1 MAWPTWFTP
10 AAPVPANHSISPTG
24 GPSALPSPSTKN
36 DQAFKNSFFFRALLY
51 NVRGIHKKP
60 AKLSALSRLFSGY
73 HLIALT
79 ETHIPHGNFG
89 FPGWKVF
96 ASPRLLKRA
105 SGDTAGGVA
114 FLLRG
119 QLLQSLLKE
128 YNEADGLP
136 PECAALEFSAH
147 VFDSEQPIVF
157 ILAYV
162 TRPGKVTN
170 AYKQKYG
177 VDNLFFLISRFIV
190 ELRNRNKQVILL
202 GDLNAYTTDAFGWN
216 GRDALWSDVADIEFH
231 RRVSACTRLSIG
243 MGKIY
248 SGSARAASFVF

>member
-1 MAWPTWFTP
+1 M
-10 AAPVPANHSISPTG
+10 
-24 GPSALPSPSTKN
+24 
-36 DQAFKNSFFFRALLY
+36 
-51 NVRGIHKKP
+51 
-60 AKLSALSRLFSGY
+60 
-73 HLIALT
+73 
-79 ETHIPHGNFG
+79 
-89 FPGWKVF
+89 F

-231 RRVSACTRLSIG
+231 RNSECMYETIDRNGKDLLRLCQTCELRILKGLS
-243 MGKIY
+243 
-248 SGSARAASFVF
+248 